1 MKTQHLREQKK
12 MIPVAS
18 GTSGRASVCLH
29 PRNLAEFQEAMD
41 ENAKPGVPRL
51 LFMLFEDAAGLFERF
66 EKLHDN
72 EILSSSVRPFRKI
85 SCLHHNRCRTRI
97 CGPCPQHH
105 QCTSPQPQENSA
117 ES

>member
-51 LFMLFEDAAGLFERF
+51 LFMLFEDAAGLFERI
-66 EKLHDN
+66 ERSHGDN
-72 EILSSSVRPFRKI
+72 ITPRIHPWRRTTSILSSSVRPLRKI
-85 SCLHHNRCRTRI
+85 SYLHNNRCRT
-97 CGPCPQHH
+97 CGPCPHH
-105 QCTSPQPQENSA
+105 
-117 ES
+117 